1 MLVNEQIFVSLLSVA
16 AGAGIGAAA
25 AALFVPLIQIAYA
38 AEQQMVPL
46 RLVLEAGD
54 CARLFGVVGAVM
66 GICLC
71 VLGALGGAAQDRAG
85 AEAGGGCVMMQEMLQ
100 AKGVSRAFPA
110 PGGGEFW
117 ALRGIDLSAPAG
129 KLTILKG
136 RSGSGK
142 TTLLN
147 ILSALDPPTAGE
159 VILDGREITAL
170 SDRERTALRP
180 HAGGVCVPVRGR

>member
-1 MLVNEQIFVSLLSVA
+1 MALLLCTVGFLLYWVLSIRQRALQMGIFRAMGMSMREIVTMLVNEQIFVSLLSVA

-71 VLGALGGAAQDRAG
+71 VLGALVARLKIARA
-85 AEAGGGCVMMQEMLQ
+85 L
-100 AKGVSRAFPA
+100 KL
-110 PGGGEFW
+110 GED
-117 ALRGIDLSAPAG
+117 A
-129 KLTILKG
+129 
-136 RSGSGK
+136 
-142 TTLLN
+142 
-147 ILSALDPPTAGE
+147 
-159 VILDGREITAL
+159 
-170 SDRERTALRP
+170 
-180 HAGGVCVPVRGR
+180 